1 MINSR
6 KIEDLVPDA
15 QIKCRQ
21 FLSACSEIG
30 LNVKITQTRRDAEY
44 QNSLYQQG
52 RTVPGKIVTNVDG
65 YKKKSNHQSGQAWD
79 AVPLDSKGQINWT
92 DEKLYRK
99 MADVAVKL
107 GITAGFYWK
116 SFKGDMGHFEIN

>member
-6 KIEDLVPDA
+6 KIEDLVPEA
-15 QIKCRQ
+15 QVKCRE
-21 FLSACSEIG
+21 FLSACSAVG
-30 LNVKITQTRRDAEY
+30 LNVKIIQTLRDSQFQA
-44 QNSLYQQG
+44 SLYAQG
-52 RTVPGKIVTNVDG
+52 RTAPGKIVTKADG
-65 YKKKSNHQSGQAWD
+65 YKLKSKHQSGKAWD

-107 GITAGFYWK
+107 GIVAGFYWRN
-116 SFKGDMGHFEIN
+116 FKGDLGHFEIK